1 MNLAVAFAV
10 LLADELFDARPGVT
24 AQLAARHAQTGHA
37 VLGVLGV
44 AFGAW
49 YALGALGM
57 VA

>member
-1 MNLAVAFAV
+1 
-10 LLADELFDARPGVT
+10 
-24 AQLAARHAQTGHA
+24 

-57 VA
+57 VVYPF